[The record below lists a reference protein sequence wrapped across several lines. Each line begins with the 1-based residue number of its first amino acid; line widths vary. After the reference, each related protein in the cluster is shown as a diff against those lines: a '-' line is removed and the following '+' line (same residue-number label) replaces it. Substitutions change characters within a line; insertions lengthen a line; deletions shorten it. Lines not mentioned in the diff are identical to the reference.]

1 MRRLLVSQLRHR
13 PGRSGALALAILVA
27 AVSFTL
33 LTASASTSAL
43 HVRGTLKSSF
53 RPAYDILV
61 RPRKV
66 ETPLERNE
74 GLVRPNFLAGIY
86 GGISF
91 KQWHEIEQTRGVTVA
106 APIANV
112 GFMMPFGNVT
122 IPITGLV
129 DKEPYQLY
137 RIKETWLANGGIS
150 RYPGPTLYV
159 YYTPRDRFVEIGGD
173 YGSFMEVGSG
183 TKSPEPSCGGFAGTS
198 GAFPTSPFPPL
209 GSLSTLE
216 CYPSDTYRISA
227 TGATTTVNGL
237 DPHNPRGFVGTSVQL
252 SFPVYISAIDPVQEA
267 KLVHLD
273 KAVVSGRYFGA
284 DEGLT
289 PYATP
294 GGGTD
299 AQLGKPIHYQ
309 LVPVLASSRTYV
321 GESLR
326 LSIQRLAVP
335 AGTNVPRALATGAC
349 SKLGALPC
357 PPVPPP
363 AGASYQNAREF
374 TAALAGRTVATRT
387 IPAGNFYRQLL
398 KEGNMPFP
406 PGVISTD
413 IYWTATPASYRRL
426 GPDHLAPVPV
436 HNPGTN
442 WFSNFSGYVRPPRE
456 NLDTQF
462 RSLHGR
468 ASQNDIV
475 HGKAE
480 WNPLQIIGKFD
491 PNKLPSYSPLSKVP
505 LQTYYPPE
513 LLPASAA
520 SKRALH
526 DRPLLPTQNVGGYI
540 EQPPLLLTTMQGLR
554 AFLNPV
560 FWVGQA
566 ARADKPAV
574 PKAQQRA
581 PISAIRVKVAGVTGP
596 DPLSLERIRVVAQ
609 KIHAETGLA
618 VDITAGSSP
627 HPVLIS
633 LPKGKFGQPPLL
645 VSEGWSKKGVTVSFL
660 RALDHKDLAL
670 FALILVVC
678 AFFLGNG
685 AFASVRTRRVELGA
699 LLTIGWSPKEIFQ
712 AVLGELAIVGLLA
725 GLAGSGLAAALV
737 AGFSLHFPLLRTL
750 YVIPI
755 ALGLALLAGLIP
767 AWRAARGRPL
777 DAILP
782 PVTSRNSG
790 RRVRSVLGMAFVN
803 LGRLPGRTLVGAAGL
818 LLGVAALTVLVAI
831 EQEFHGTLVG
841 TVLGSALSVQVRG
854 ADFVALGLTLALSAL
869 SAADVLYLNLRERE
883 AELVTLQTFGW
894 SDGETRL
901 LVALEA
907 LLLALGASVAGAV
920 IGFLIGGPLLGVG
933 VAGLAE
939 GALISTAA
947 AVCAA
952 FLASVLP
959 LLRLRRLTAPEVLAA
974 E

>member
-61 RPRKV
+61 RPHNA
-66 ETPLERNE
+66 ETSLERNE
-74 GLVRPNFLAGIY
+74 GLVRPNFLTGVY

-91 KQWHEIEQTRGVTVA
+91 KQWHQIEKTRGVTVA

-112 GFMMPFGNVT
+112 GFLMPFGSVT
-122 IPITGLV
+122 IPITKLV

-137 RIKETWLANGGIS
+137 RVKETWVANGGLS
-150 RYPGPTLYV
+150 SYPGPDLYV
-159 YYTPRDRFVEIGGD
+159 YYTPGDRFVNIGGD
-173 YGSFMEVGSG
+173 YGTFNEVGPNTSR
-183 TKSPEPSCGGFAGTS
+183 PESSCAGWNFPNQV
-198 GAFPTSPFPPL
+198 FPTSPFPPL
-209 GSLSTLE
+209 SSLATLE
-216 CYPSDTYRISA
+216 CYPSDTYRVKA
-227 TGATTTVNGL
+227 TNAVTTVNGQL
-237 DPHNPRGFVGTSVQL
+237 PPTGKFVGTGESL
-252 SFPVYISAIDPVQEA
+252 LFPVYVSAIDPVQEA

-273 KAVVSGRYFGA
+273 KAVVRGRYFKPN
-284 DEGLT
+284 EGFT
-289 PYATP
+289 PFTTG

-299 AQLGKPIHYQ
+299 AHLGQAFHFQLA
-309 LVPVLASSRTYV
+309 PVLASSRTYV
-321 GESLR
+321 GESLH
-326 LSIQRLAVP
+326 LTIERLAIP
-335 AGTNVPRALATGAC
+335 PGANVPRALATGTC
-349 SKLGALPC
+349 LKPVRPC
-357 PPVPPP
+357 PKSLEPPP
-363 AGASYQNAREF
+363 GAGYHTARQF
-374 TAALAGRTVATRT
+374 AAKLPGRTIATRT
-387 IPAGNFYRQLL
+387 IPAESFYNEMLNEPQP
-398 KEGNMPFP
+398 PFP
-406 PGVISTD
+406 AGYLQAD
-413 IYWTATPASYRRL
+413 IYWTATPPRYQHL

-436 HNPGTN
+436 SNPSTI
-442 WFSNFSGYVRPPRE
+442 WISNFSGYLRPPRD

-462 RSLHGR
+462 RRLRSR
-468 ASQNDIV
+468 ASSNDIV
-475 HGKAE
+475 HGKPQ
-480 WNPLQIIGKFD
+480 WNPLHVIGQFD
-491 PNKLPSYSPLSKVP
+491 PDKLPSYSPLTKVP
-505 LQTYYPPE
+505 LETYYPPE
-513 LLPASAA
+513 LLPANAG

-526 DRPLLPTQNVGGYI
+526 DHALLPTQNLGGYI
-540 EQPPLLLTTMQGLR
+540 QQPPLFLTTMKGLQ
-554 AFLNPV
+554 AFLNPK
-560 FWVGQA
+560 FWPPQA
-566 ARADKPAV
+566 ATLAKSAI

-609 KIHAETGLA
+609 KIHNETGLA

-645 VSEGWSKKGVTVSFL
+645 VSEGWSKKGVSVSFL
-660 RALDHKDLAL
+660 RALDRKDVAL

-685 AFASVRTRRVELGA
+685 AFASVRTRRVELGT

-712 AVLGELAIVGLLA
+712 AVLGELALVGFFA

-737 AGFSLHFPLLRTL
+737 KGFSLHFPLLRTL

-755 ALGLALLAGLIP
+755 ALVLSLLAGLLP
-767 AWRAARGRPL
+767 AWRASRGRPL

-782 PVTSRNSG
+782 PVTSRIRA
-790 RRVRSVLGMAFVN
+790 RRVRGVLGMAYVN
-803 LGRLPGRTLVGAAGL
+803 LRRLPGRTIVGAAGL
-818 LLGVAALTVLVAI
+818 TLGVAALTVLVAI
-831 EQEFHGTLVG
+831 EQGFHGTLVG
-841 TVLGSALSVQVRG
+841 TVLGNALSVQVRG

-883 AELVTLQTFGW
+883 AELVTLQTLGW

-907 LLLALGASVAGAV
+907 FLLALGASLAGAV
-920 IGFLIGGPLLGVG
+920 IGILVGGPLLGVG
-933 VAGLAE
+933 IAGLIE
-939 GALISTAA
+939 GALVSTAA

-952 FLASVLP
+952 FLSSLLP
-959 LLRLRRLTAPEVLAA
+959 LLRLRRLAAPEVLAA

>member
-61 RPRKV
+61 RPSNA
-66 ETPLERNE
+66 ETSLERNE
-74 GLVRPNFLAGIY
+74 GLVRPNFLTGVY
-86 GGISF
+86 GGIGF
-91 KQWHEIEQTRGVTVA
+91 EQWHEIERTRGVTVA

-112 GFMMPFGNVT
+112 GFLMPFGSLN

-137 RIKETWLANGGIS
+137 RVKETWVANGGLS
-150 RYPGPTLYV
+150 RYAGPSLYV
-159 YYTPRDRFVEIGGD
+159 YYTPGDRFVNIGGD
-173 YGSFMEVGSG
+173 YGTFNEVGPNAPR
-183 TKSPEPSCGGFAGTS
+183 PEPACAGWNFPNQV
-198 GAFPTSPFPPL
+198 FPTSPFPPL
-209 GSLSTLE
+209 SSLSTLE
-216 CYPSDTYRISA
+216 CYPTGTYRVQA
-227 TGATTTVNGL
+227 TNAVTTVNGL
-237 DPHNPRGFVGTSVQL
+237 ESPNPRFVGTGVSL
-252 SFPVYISAIDPVQEA
+252 LFPVYVSAIDPVQEA

-273 KAVVSGRYFGA
+273 RAVVRGRYFKPN
-284 DEGLT
+284 EGFTPLT
-289 PYATP
+289 TG

-299 AQLGKPIHYQ
+299 AHLGQAFHFQLA
-309 LVPVLASSRTYV
+309 PVLASSRTYV
-321 GESLR
+321 GESLH
-326 LSIQRLAVP
+326 LTIQRLAIP
-335 AGTNVPRALATGAC
+335 PGTNVPRALATGTC
-349 SKLGALPC
+349 LKPVRPC
-357 PPVPPP
+357 PKSLAPPTG
-363 AGASYQNAREF
+363 AGYRTARQF
-374 TAALAGRTVATRT
+374 AAELPGRTIATRA
-387 IPAGNFYRQLL
+387 IPAGSFYDEMLNEPRP
-398 KEGNMPFP
+398 PFP
-406 PGVISTD
+406 AGYLQPN
-413 IYWTATPASYRRL
+413 IYWTATPPRYRRL
-426 GPDHLAPVPV
+426 GPDHLAPIPAS
-436 HNPGTN
+436 NPSTI
-442 WFSNFSGYVRPPRE
+442 WISNFSGYLRPPRD

-462 RSLHGR
+462 RRLHSR
-468 ASQNDIV
+468 ASNNDMV
-475 HGKAE
+475 HGKAQ
-480 WNPLQIIGKFD
+480 WNPLHVIGQFD
-491 PNKLPSYSPLSKVP
+491 PNKLPSYSPLTKVP
-505 LQTYYPPE
+505 LETYYPPE

-520 SKRALH
+520 SKSALH
-526 DRPLLPTQNVGGYI
+526 DRPLLPTQNLGGYI
-540 EQPPLLLTTMQGLR
+540 QQPPLLLTTMKGLQ
-554 AFLNPV
+554 AFLNPK
-560 FWVGQA
+560 FWPPQEA
-566 ARADKPAV
+566 TSATSAI

-609 KIHAETGLA
+609 KIHDETGLA

-645 VSEGWSKKGVTVSFL
+645 VSEGWSKKGVSVSFL
-660 RALDHKDLAL
+660 RALDRKDVAL

-685 AFASVRTRRVELGA
+685 AFASVRTRRAELGT

-712 AVLGELAIVGLLA
+712 AVLGELAVVGLLA
-725 GLAGSGLAAALV
+725 GLVGSGLAAALV
-737 AGFSLHFPLLRTL
+737 AGLSLHFPLLRTL

-755 ALGLALLAGLIP
+755 ALGLALFAGLLP

-782 PVTSRNSG
+782 PVTSRVRR
-790 RRVRSVLGMAFVN
+790 RRVRGVLGMAFVN

-831 EQEFHGTLVG
+831 EQGFHGTLVG
-841 TVLGSALSVQVRG
+841 TVLGNALSVQVRG
-854 ADFVALGLTLALSAL
+854 TDFVALGLTLGLSAL

-907 LLLALGASVAGAV
+907 LMLALGASIAGAI
-920 IGFLIGGPLLGVG
+920 IGILIGGPLLGVG
-933 VAGLAE
+933 VAGLVE
-939 GALISTAA
+939 GAAISTAA

-952 FLASVLP
+952 FLSSLLP
-959 LLRLRRLTAPEVLAA
+959 LLRLRRLAAPEVLAA

>member
-1 MRRLLVSQLRHR
+1 MRRLIVSQLRHR

-61 RPRKV
+61 RPRNV
-66 ETPLERNE
+66 ETSLERNE

-112 GFMMPFGNVT
+112 GFMMPFGNLT

-129 DKEPYQLY
+129 DKKPFQLY

-159 YYTPRDRFVEIGGD
+159 YYTPRDRFVNIGGD
-173 YGSFMEVGSG
+173 YGMFMETGPGV
-183 TKSPEPSCGGFAGTS
+183 KSPEPSCGSFANTS
-198 GAFPTSPFPPL
+198 GASPVSPFPPL
-209 GSLSTLE
+209 DSLSSLA
-216 CYPSDTYRISA
+216 CYPTATYRVKA
-227 TGATTTVNGL
+227 TNYVGTVNSWIPPNGK
-237 DPHNPRGFVGTSVQL
+237 FVGTRVGL
-252 SFPVYISAIDPVQEA
+252 YFPVYISAIDPEQEA
-267 KLVHLD
+267 RLVHLD
-273 KAVVSGRYFGA
+273 KAVVNGRYFKPG
-284 DEGLT
+284 EGLT
-289 PYATP
+289 PFTTA

-299 AQLGKPIHYQ
+299 VHLGGPIHFQ
-309 LVPVLASSRTYV
+309 LAPVLASSRTYV

-326 LSIQRLAVP
+326 LTIQRLALP
-335 AGTNVPRALATGAC
+335 PGTNVPRDLATGAC
-349 SKLGALPC
+349 RKPGVLPC
-357 PPVPPP
+357 PTVPPP
-363 AGASYQNAREF
+363 PGAGYRNAREF
-374 TAALAGRTVATRT
+374 TTALPGQTIATRT
-387 IPAGNFYRQLL
+387 VPAGSFYRQLL
-398 KEGNMPFP
+398 DERRKPFP

-413 IYWTATPASYRRL
+413 IYWTATPARYQRL

-436 HNPGTN
+436 RNPKTI
-442 WFSNFSGYVRPPRE
+442 WFSNFSGYDQPPRE

-462 RSLHGR
+462 RRLHGR
-468 ASQNDIV
+468 ASQNDFV
-475 HGKAE
+475 KGKAE
-480 WNPLQIIGKFD
+480 WNPLQIIGEFD
-491 PNKLPSYSPLSKVP
+491 PNKLPNYSPLTKVP
-505 LQTYYPPE
+505 LDTYYPPE
-513 LLPASAA
+513 LFPASAA

-526 DRPLLPTQNVGGYI
+526 DQPLLPTQNVGGYI

-560 FWVGQA
+560 FWVGQGA
-566 ARADKPAV
+566 LADKPAV

-581 PISAIRVKVAGVTGP
+581 PISAIRVKVSGVTGP

-633 LPKGKFGQPPLL
+633 LPKGKFGRPPLL

-660 RALDHKDLAL
+660 RALDRKDLAL
-670 FALILVVC
+670 FALILIVC

-685 AFASVRTRRVELGA
+685 AFAAVRTRRAELGA
-699 LLTIGWSPKEIFQ
+699 LLTIGWSPNEIFR
-712 AVLGELAIVGLLA
+712 AVLGELAMVGLVA
-725 GLAGSGLAAALV
+725 GVAGSGLAAALV

-755 ALGLALLAGLIP
+755 ALGLALLAGLLP

-782 PVTSRNSG
+782 PVTSRISG
-790 RRVRSVLGMAFVN
+790 RRVRGVLGMAFIN

-831 EQEFHGTLVG
+831 EQGFHGTLVG
-841 TVLGSALSVQVRG
+841 TVLGNVLSVQVRG

-907 LLLALGASVAGAV
+907 LLLALGASIVGAV
-920 IGFLIGGPLLGVG
+920 VGILVGGPLLGVG
-933 VAGLAE
+933 VAGLVE
-939 GALISTAA
+939 GAVISTAA

-952 FLASVLP
+952 FLSSLLP
-959 LLRLRRLTAPEVLAA
+959 LLRLRRLAAPEVLAA

>member
-1 MRRLLVSQLRHR
+1 MHRLIVSQLRHR

-43 HVRGTLKSSF
+43 HVRGTLESSF

-61 RPRKV
+61 RPRNA
-66 ETPLERNE
+66 ETSLERNE
-74 GLVRPNFLAGIY
+74 GLVRPNFLTGVY

-91 KQWHEIEQTRGVTVA
+91 KQWRQVERTRGVAVA

-112 GFMMPFGNVT
+112 GFIMPFGYVNIPVT
-122 IPITGLV
+122 NLV
-129 DKEPYQLY
+129 DRAPFQLY
-137 RIKETWLANGGIS
+137 RVKETWVANGGVS
-150 RYPGPTLYV
+150 RYPGPDLYV
-159 YYTPRDRFVEIGGD
+159 YYTPRDRFVNHSD
-173 YGSFMEVGSG
+173 YSPFMEVGPG
-183 TKSPEPSCGGFAGTS
+183 TRSPEPSCSGFDATQGVLATS
-198 GAFPTSPFPPL
+198 AFPPL
-209 GSLSTLE
+209 DSLARLS
-216 CYPSDTYRISA
+216 CYPSGTYRIAA
-227 TGATTTVNGL
+227 TGAVTTANGL
-237 DPHNPRGFVGTSVQL
+237 KSQQPNGFVGTSAEL
-252 SFPVYISAIDPVQEA
+252 LFPVYISAIDPVQEA

-273 KAVVSGRYFGA
+273 EAVVRGRYFEPN
-284 DEGLT
+284 EGFT
-289 PYATP
+289 PFNLA
-294 GGGTD
+294 GKGTD
-299 AQLGKPIHYQ
+299 VHLGSGIRYQ
-309 LVPVLASSRTYV
+309 LAPVLASSRTYV
-321 GESLR
+321 GESLQ
-326 LSIQRLAVP
+326 LTIQRLAIP
-335 AGTNVPRALATGAC
+335 PGTNVPRALSTGAC
-349 SKLGALPC
+349 LKPVQPC
-357 PPVPPP
+357 PKVLGPP
-363 AGASYQNAREF
+363 AGAPYHSAREF
-374 TAALAGRTVATRT
+374 ATRLAGRTIATRT
-387 IPAGNFYRQLL
+387 IPTASFYRELL
-398 KEGNMPFP
+398 AEPNP
-406 PGVISTD
+406 PWPSGIILPQ
-413 IYWTATPASYRRL
+413 IYWTATPPHYRRL

-436 HNPGTN
+436 SNPGTI
-442 WFSNFSGYVRPPRE
+442 WISNFSGYLRPPRD

-462 RSLHGR
+462 RRLHSR
-468 ASQNDIV
+468 ASNNDIV
-475 HGKAE
+475 HGKAQ
-480 WNPLQIIGKFD
+480 WNPLHVIGEFD
-491 PNKLPSYSPLSKVP
+491 PDKLRSYSPLTKVP
-505 LQTYYPPE
+505 LETYYPPE
-513 LLPASAA
+513 LLPANAA
-520 SKRALH
+520 GRSALH
-526 DRPLLPTQNVGGYI
+526 GRPLLPTQNLGGYI
-540 EQPPLLLTTMQGLR
+540 QQPPLLLTTMKGLQ
-554 AFLNPV
+554 AFLNPK
-560 FWVGQA
+560 FWPPQGATA
-566 ARADKPAV
+566 ATSAI

-660 RALDHKDLAL
+660 RALDRKDLAL

-685 AFASVRTRRVELGA
+685 AFAAVRTRRAELGA
-699 LLTIGWSPKEIFQ
+699 LLTIGWSPKEIFR
-712 AVLGELAIVGLLA
+712 AVLGELAVVGLVA

-737 AGFSLHFPLLRTL
+737 AGLSLHFPLLRTL

-755 ALGLALLAGLIP
+755 ALGLALLAGLLP

-782 PVTSRNSG
+782 PVTSRIIG
-790 RRVRSVLGMAFVN
+790 RRVRSILGMAFVN

-831 EQEFHGTLVG
+831 EQGFHGTLVG
-841 TVLGSALSVQVRG
+841 TVLGNALSVQVRG

-883 AELVTLQTFGW
+883 AELVTLETFGW

-907 LLLALGASVAGAV
+907 LLLALGASIVGAV
-920 IGFLIGGPLLGVG
+920 VGILVGGPLLGVG
-933 VAGLAE
+933 VAGLVE
-939 GALISTAA
+939 GAVISTAA

-952 FLASVLP
+952 FLSSLLP
-959 LLRLRRLTAPEVLAA
+959 LLRLRRLAAPEVLAA